1 MDDPPPDDLAARRAE
16 RARRNGRH
24 SRGPVSER
32 GKARSSRN
40 ALRHGLTAKVHLVL
54 DRDDEAEFRALA
66 AGLDDELAPRGT
78 LEAFL
83 VARLTAAM
91 WHTGRAE
98 RMEAR
103 AFAAAD
109 PDPDRLRLALRYRGS
124 VQRELFRCLRAL
136 QELRC
141 RPLALGNRD
150 HDDTAEPERHAAE
163 PSPDAIDPIR
173 LAIAA
178 WGGERA
184 GPIPPGFLEL
194 RPVPQVWPIAWR
206 FVQDRAFPG
215 DVPLLVYADG
225 TVRSPEGELLEDVWS
240 PEAPP
245 SPLPEPAAPPA
256 MPTAATTIPA
266 PAVEATSALNWHD
279 DENGDRDFDH
289 LLPTPRQRNEPTQPV
304 AITQFPGAPNL
315 LGTGSEAS
323 RIGLGR
329 TAPELEP
336 VPDCPGRWPI
346 PQPPP
351 QLADDRS
358 PLCDSSDAGLSGP
371 PERDPSHSPHLG
383 AWERQSPRLGAWERM
398 WGITL
403 PEPEPVACTDDT
415 SEPSTADS
423 DERNCTIEFN
433 PCTPEPEQAVACVGS
448 RHESAGTSPG
458 QSDIAAAPR
467 RGDPLVSP
475 ETREGSGGRLG
486 RLRRRNPRLTR
497 RRCGSRSEDG
507 P

>member
-1 MDDPPPDDLAARRAE
+1 MDDPSPTDLAARRAE
-16 RARRNGRH
+16 RARRNGRR

-54 DRDDEAEFRALA
+54 DRDDEADFMALA
-66 AGLDDELAPRGT
+66 TGLDDELAPRST

-103 AFAAAD
+103 AFAAAAD

-141 RPLALGNRD
+141 RPLALGNGEY
-150 HDDTAEPERHAAE
+150 DDTAEPEIANPARVAV
-163 PSPDAIDPIR
+163 
-173 LAIAA
+173 AA

-194 RPVPQVWPIAWR
+194 RPVPQIWPLAWR

-256 MPTAATTIPA
+256 MPAESATTPM
-266 PAVEATSALNWHD
+266 PAVKPDSALTWLD
-279 DENGDRDFDH
+279 DEDGNDDLDD
-289 LLPTPRQRNEPTQPV
+289 LLPTLQRRNEPTQPIV
-304 AITQFPGAPNL
+304 TKQFPGAPNL

-329 TAPELEP
+329 TAPELDP
-336 VPDCPGRWPI
+336 VPDGPVTRPGS
-346 PQPPP
+346 QPPP
-351 QLADDRS
+351 QLTDDRS
-358 PLCDSSDAGLSGP
+358 PPCNSTDPRLPGP
-371 PERDPSHSPHLG
+371 PERDPGHSPHLS
-383 AWERQSPRLGAWERM
+383 AWERQPPRLGAWERM
-398 WGITL
+398 WGITV
-403 PEPEPVACTDDT
+403 PEPESVACVDDT
-415 SEPSTADS
+415 SEPDAADT
-423 DERNCTIEFN
+423 DERNCTIEFK
-433 PCTPEPEQAVACVGS
+433 PCTSEPEQAAACARS
-448 RHESAGTSPG
+448 CRESAGTNLSESG
-458 QSDIAAAPR
+458 LATAPHR
-467 RGDPLVSP
+467 DDPLAYP
-475 ETREGSGGRLG
+475 ETSDGSEGRPG
-486 RLRRRNPRLTR
+486 RLRCRNPRLAR
-497 RRCGSRSEDG
+497 RRHASRPGDD